1 MTFLRCRYII
11 TIGGD
16 DSHERGLTLSPTL
29 ARNIASFVADD
40 IRHYVKKERCKT
52 TAGIRNEPATGDA
65 VYWGLTLD
73 ELLDFDIET

>member
-40 IRHYVKKERCKT
+40 IRHHVMKESCKK
-52 TAGIRNEPATGDA
+52 AGCSKDSRKGDA
-65 VYWGLTLD
+65 EYFGLTLD
-73 ELLDFDIET
+73 ELLDFEIEI